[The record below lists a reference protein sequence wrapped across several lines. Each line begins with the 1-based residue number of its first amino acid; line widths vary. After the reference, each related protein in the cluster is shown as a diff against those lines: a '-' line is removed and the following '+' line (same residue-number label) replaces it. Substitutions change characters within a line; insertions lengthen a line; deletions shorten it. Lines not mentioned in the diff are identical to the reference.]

1 MSEWWT
7 YRPSDF
13 LMFSA
18 RTWARLVESWNEA
31 LWPWQGAMVVVG
43 IVLLLAAA
51 RDPRRE
57 RPWVIV
63 VLAVAWAWVGWAFH
77 WERFADVNTGARWHA
92 VAFGVQALLL
102 LALGLRSA
110 TGGHPT
116 STRGLGLAL
125 AAAALLYPLVAP
137 LTGRG
142 WARAEVAGAMPEP
155 TALFTAGLLLA
166 LPLRHRGTLLGV
178 PVLALV
184 VGGTTQ
190 WLLWWTD

>member
-18 RTWARLVESWNEA
+18 RTWTRLVGSWNEA
-31 LWPWQGAMVVVG
+31 LWPWQWAMTAAGV
-43 IVLLLAAA
+43 VLLLAAA

-57 RPWVIV
+57 RPWVIA

-77 WERFADVNTGARWHA
+77 WERFAEVNTGARWFA
-92 VAFGVQALLL
+92 LAFGVQAVLL
-102 LALGLRSA
+102 LALGLRA
-110 TGGHPT
+110 APGAPPT
-116 STRGLGLAL
+116 STRGVGLTL
-125 AAAALLYPLVAP
+125 AAAALLYPLLAP
-137 LTGRG
+137 LSGRG
-142 WARAEVAGAMPEP
+142 WSQAEVAGAMPEP

-166 LPLRHRGTLLGV
+166 LPQRHRALLLAI

-190 WLLWWTD
+190 WLLWTT

>member
-18 RTWARLVESWNEA
+18 RTWMRLVESWNQA
-31 LWPWQGAMVVVG
+31 LWPWQWAMAAAG
-43 IVLLLAAA
+43 IVLLLAVA

-57 RPWVIV
+57 RPWVIA

-77 WERFADVNTGARWHA
+77 WERFADVNTGARWFA
-92 VAFGVQALLL
+92 LAFGLQAVLL
-102 LALGLRSA
+102 LALGLRA
-110 TGGHPT
+110 APGAPPT
-116 STRGLGLAL
+116 WTRGLGLTL
-125 AAAALLYPLVAP
+125 AAAALLYPLLAP
-137 LTGRG
+137 LSGRS
-142 WARAEVAGAMPEP
+142 WSQAEVAGAMPEP

-166 LPLRHRGTLLGV
+166 LPQRHRPALLAI

-184 VGGTTQ
+184 VGGSAQ
-190 WLLWWTD
+190 WLLWTT

>member
-18 RTWARLVESWNEA
+18 RTWTRLVQSWNET
-31 LWPWQGAMVVVG
+31 LWPWQGAMVAVG
-43 IVLLLAAA
+43 LVLLLAAA

-57 RPWVIV
+57 RPWAIAA
-63 VLAVAWAWVGWAFH
+63 LAVAWAWVGWAFH
-77 WERFADVNTGARWHA
+77 WERFAEVNTGARWFALASGAQA
-92 VAFGVQALLL
+92 VLLL
-102 LALGLRSA
+102 VLGLRPA
-110 TGGHPT
+110 PGAPPT
-116 STRGLGLAL
+116 TTRGFGLTL
-125 AAAALLYPLVAP
+125 AAAALLYPLLAP
-137 LTGRG
+137 LSGRG
-142 WARAEVAGAMPEP
+142 WSQAEVAGAMPEP

-166 LPLRHRGTLLGV
+166 LPQRHRALLLAI

-190 WLLWWTD
+190 WLLWTT

>member
-18 RTWARLVESWNEA
+18 RTWGRLVESWNEA
-31 LWPWQGAMVVVG
+31 LWPWQWAMAAMGLVMLV
-43 IVLLLAAA
+43 AAA

-57 RPWVIV
+57 RPWAIA

-77 WERFADVNTGARWHA
+77 WERFADVNTGARGFA
-92 VAFGVQALLL
+92 LAFGLQAVLL
-102 LALGLRSA
+102 LALGLRPA
-110 TGGHPT
+110 GAPPT
-116 STRGLGLAL
+116 AMRGVGLAL
-125 AAAALLYPLVAP
+125 ALLALTYPLLAP
-137 LTGRG
+137 STGRG
-142 WARAEVAGAMPEP
+142 WAQAEVAGAMPEP

-166 LPLRHRGTLLGV
+166 LPQRHRGLLLV
-178 PVLALV
+178 IPVLALA

-190 WLLWWTD
+190 WLLWTN